1 MRVEKGTGS
10 VNCAT
15 GHHHQLSTP
24 SQLRNEDILRFVI
37 YITQVQSDEVIC
49 KPCKDDVT
57 QVDEGKYDWQGQG
70 QVLHTPVQ

>member
-1 MRVEKGTGS
+1 MADVIYPLLGWVEMRVEKGTGS

-37 YITQVQSDEVIC
+37 YITQVQSDEYVN
-49 KPCKDDVT
+49 
-57 QVDEGKYDWQGQG
+57 
-70 QVLHTPVQ
+70 PVKMM